1 MKTLTN
7 LTPSYYQECSVCR
20 RIEVVGLVLMVIK
33 ATDDVQE
40 LLIASVDEVE
50 SMVAD

>member
-1 MKTLTN
+1 
-7 LTPSYYQECSVCR
+7 
-20 RIEVVGLVLMVIK
+20 MVIK